1 MIGITNLA
9 GNRENRELSAIARWN
24 FFVVLLNR
32 ERFMFVG
39 EAKMSSLEISLVTLA
54 VVFGGALLGMALRAV
69 LPQNELSADSRE
81 VVKLGVGLI
90 ATMAALVLGLL
101 IASAKSSFDTQNA
114 ELTEMSSKVVLLDRV
129 LAHYGP
135 DAKESRDILRSTV
148 VDALNSVSLKDAGS
162 PGRFGSSANGEVL
175 YDKIQGLSP
184 KDDVQR
190 SIQAQALN
198 IMVGLGQTRWLVAA
212 QRGNSVSVPMLVV
225 LVAWLTIIFISF
237 GLFAPLNMTVLVSLF
252 VSALSVS
259 GAIFLILEMYSP
271 YAGLIHVS
279 AAPLRAALAH
289 LGQ

>member
-1 MIGITNLA
+1 L
-9 GNRENRELSAIARWN
+9 
-24 FFVVLLNR
+24 
-32 ERFMFVG
+32 
-39 EAKMSSLEISLVTLA
+39 SSLEISLVTLV
-54 VVFGGALLGMALRAV
+54 VVFGGALLGIALRAV
-69 LPQNELSADSRE
+69 LPENHLSEESRE

-114 ELTEMSSKVVLLDRV
+114 ELTEMSSKVVLLDRM

-135 DAKESRDILRSTV
+135 DTKEARDILRGSV
-148 VDALNSVSLKDAGS
+148 VGALDSLSSEDFAVPS
-162 PGRFGSSANGEVL
+162 QSGSSSNGEVL

-184 KDDVQR
+184 KDDTQR

-198 IMVGLGQTRWLVAA
+198 LMVGLGQIRWLVAA
-212 QRGNSVSVPMLVV
+212 QKGNSVSVPMLVV

-237 GLFAPLNMTVLVSLF
+237 GLFAPRNVTVVASLF

-279 AAPLRAALAH
+279 GAPLRAALAH

>member
-1 MIGITNLA
+1 
-9 GNRENRELSAIARWN
+9 
-24 FFVVLLNR
+24 
-32 ERFMFVG
+32 
-39 EAKMSSLEISLVTLA
+39 MSSLQISLVTLA

-69 LPQNELSADSRE
+69 LTQNELSAESRE

-101 IASAKSSFDTQNA
+101 IASAKTSFDMQNA
-114 ELTEMSSKVVLLDRV
+114 ELTEMSSKVILLDRI

-135 DAKESRDILRSTV
+135 DAKEARDVLRSTV
-148 VDALNSVSLKDAGS
+148 VSALDSVSSKDVAS
-162 PGRFGSSANGEVL
+162 ASQFGSSANGEVL

-184 KDDVQR
+184 KDDAQR
-190 SIQAQALN
+190 SIQAQALS
-198 IMVGLGQTRWLVAA
+198 IMVGLGQTRWLLAA

-237 GLFAPLNMTVLVSLF
+237 GLFAPRNVTVIVSLL

-259 GAIFLILEMYSP
+259 GAIFLILELYSP

-279 AAPLRAALAH
+279 GAPLRAALEH

>member
-1 MIGITNLA
+1 MN
-9 GNRENRELSAIARWN
+9 SVAIS
-24 FFVVLLNR
+24 F
-32 ERFMFVG
+32 
-39 EAKMSSLEISLVTLA
+39 ITLA
-54 VVFGGALLGMALRAV
+54 VVFGGALLGIALRAV
-69 LPQNELSADSRE
+69 LPQNELSDESRD
-81 VVKLGVGLI
+81 VVKLCVGLI

-101 IASAKSSFDTQNA
+101 IASAKSSFDTQSA
-114 ELTEMSSKVVLLDRV
+114 ELTEMASKVVLLDRI

-135 DAKESRDILRSTV
+135 DAKEARDILRTSV
-148 VDALNSVSLKDAGS
+148 VSALDSVSSTDVAS
-162 PGRFGSSANGEVL
+162 ASQFGSSANGEVL

-184 KDDVQR
+184 KDDAQR

-198 IMVGLGQTRWLVAA
+198 IMMGLGQTRWLVAA
-212 QRGNSVSVPMLVV
+212 QRGNSVSEPLLVV

-237 GLFAPLNMTVLVSLF
+237 GLFAPRTVTVVVSLL

-279 AAPLRAALAH
+279 GAPLRAALAH

>member
-1 MIGITNLA
+1 
-9 GNRENRELSAIARWN
+9 
-24 FFVVLLNR
+24 
-32 ERFMFVG
+32 
-39 EAKMSSLEISLVTLA
+39 MSSLEISFITLA
-54 VVFGGALLGMALRAV
+54 VVFGGALLGIALRAV
-69 LPQNELSADSRE
+69 LPQNELSAESRE
-81 VVKLGVGLI
+81 VVKLSVGLI

-101 IASAKSSFDTQNA
+101 IASAKTSFDTQNA
-114 ELTEMSSKVVLLDRV
+114 ELTEMSSKVILLDRI

-135 DAKESRDILRSTV
+135 DAKEARETLRSTV
-148 VDALNSVSLKDAGS
+148 VSALDSLTSKDAGIL
-162 PGRFGSSANGEVL
+162 GQFGSSANGEIL

-198 IMVGLGQTRWLVAA
+198 IMVGLGQTRWLLAA

-237 GLFAPLNMTVLVSLF
+237 GLFAPRNVTVLVSLL

-271 YAGLIHVS
+271 YAGLIYVS
-279 AAPLRAALAH
+279 SAPLRAALEH